1 MPLDN
6 NDFNNKIIK
15 IYHSNPEA
23 IRILFN
29 YNFLN
34 NNFDAQDNN
43 GNTILHHIVSKN
55 DMDTFNSVLNC
66 INYNNGSKTI
76 LNKQNNNG
84 DTPMHIAV
92 RNKSFDMAKQLHLAG
107 TNIKIKN
114 NNGESIESDEPVQ
127 KAMSGLSSNMN
138 KCSDSINLSDLED
151 TLPVRRMSVN
161 SESNNMSSSEQFIR
175 DLARELSNKNMS
187 PSKYSVRNLLG
198 GNAESES
205 FSIGLVDIND
215 NLQWEAKGGKRKGS
229 KMNRAMSPSSQVH
242 DSVLAELVKLMGTE
256 EDARAIKAGLYS
268 MVKSQFPE
276 LNNLDRA
283 KKMEE
288 LLKDKKIM
296 KELQSKIGELKE
308 IVAEARKLKDQQK
321 NNASNN
327 EKPTKPKSSKSKK

>member
-15 IYHSNPEA
+15 TYHSNPEA

-43 GNTILHHIVSKN
+43 GNTLLHHIILKN
-55 DMDTFNSVLNC
+55 DMETFNSVLNS
-66 INYNNGSKTI
+66 INYNNGSKNI

-92 RNKSFDMAKQLHLAG
+92 RNRSFDTAKQLHLAG

-114 NNGESIESDEPVQ
+114 NNGESIESDESDKQ
-127 KAMSGLSSNMN
+127 SSSSPKLNMN

-151 TLPVRRMSVN
+151 TLPIKRMSIN
-161 SESNNMSSSEQFIR
+161 SDSNNMSSSEQFIK
-175 DLARELSNKNMS
+175 DLARELSNKNTS
-187 PSKYSVRNLLG
+187 PKQYSVRNLLG
-198 GNAESES
+198 GNANSES
-205 FSIGLVDIND
+205 FSIGLIDIND
-215 NLQWEAKGGKRKGS
+215 NLQWETKGGSRKGS
-229 KMNRAMSPSSQVH
+229 KMSRAMSPSSNIH

-268 MVKSQFPE
+268 MVKSQYPE

-296 KELQSKIGELKE
+296 KELQNKIGELKE
-308 IVAEARKLKDQQK
+308 IVAEARKLRDQQK
-321 NNASNN
+321 TDVSKY
-327 EKPTKPKSSKSKK
+327 EKPTKAKAVKSKN